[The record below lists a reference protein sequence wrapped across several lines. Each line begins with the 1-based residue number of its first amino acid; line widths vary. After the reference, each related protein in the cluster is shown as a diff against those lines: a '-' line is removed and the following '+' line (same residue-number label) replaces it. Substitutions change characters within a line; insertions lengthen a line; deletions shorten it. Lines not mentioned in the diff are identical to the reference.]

1 MAGSSSGSMS
11 DTAWIGTVPT
21 MPVAARNPS
30 GIACRVQRGVSAAW
44 VDRLRL

>member
-21 MPVAARNPS
+21 MPVAAGTRP
-30 GIACRVQRGVSAAW
+30 G
-44 VDRLRL
+44 